1 MILYLTP
8 KSKICLVLEGILFT
22 KHNVARV
29 KWLLGILDISFKAA
43 SKCCKCLMAPA
54 SSVCSGDPTLLEG
67 TKLSKQLKV
76 DLSIL
81 DGLTTVM

>member
-29 KWLLGILDISFKAA
+29 KWLLGILDISK
-43 SKCCKCLMAPA
+43 
-54 SSVCSGDPTLLEG
+54 LEPQQNENYIFY
-67 TKLSKQLKV
+67 LS
-76 DLSIL
+76 
-81 DGLTTVM
+81 

>member
-29 KWLLGILDISFKAA
+29 KWLLGILDISAKY
-43 SKCCKCLMAPA
+43 LH
-54 SSVCSGDPTLLEG
+54 GTLFVNLSICHSCIELNALQIFRG
-67 TKLSKQLKV
+67 LSTKYKRFKV
-76 DLSIL
+76 DKIPYSK
-81 DGLTTVM
+81 

>member
-29 KWLLGILDISFKAA
+29 KWLLGILD
-43 SKCCKCLMAPA
+43 
-54 SSVCSGDPTLLEG
+54 V
-67 TKLSKQLKV
+67 
-76 DLSIL
+76 SIDSYVYEL
-81 DGLTTVM
+81 

>member
-29 KWLLGILDISFKAA
+29 KWLLGILDVSGQK
-43 SKCCKCLMAPA
+43 
-54 SSVCSGDPTLLEG
+54 SVKGQP
-67 TKLSKQLKV
+67 KV
-76 DLSIL
+76 SAVPVKIKTPYK
-81 DGLTTVM
+81 G

>member
-29 KWLLGILDISFKAA
+29 KWLLGILDISEFVLAESRVKNEKVIIKTRFIA
-43 SKCCKCLMAPA
+43 K
-54 SSVCSGDPTLLEG
+54 TFQFY
-67 TKLSKQLKV
+67 KLFHHERLF
-76 DLSIL
+76 I
-81 DGLTTVM
+81 TV

>member
-29 KWLLGILDISFKAA
+29 KWLLGILDIS
-43 SKCCKCLMAPA
+43 SQT
-54 SSVCSGDPTLLEG
+54 VVIQVIVEG
-67 TKLSKQLKV
+67 S
-76 DLSIL
+76 L
-81 DGLTTVM
+81 DQTF